1 MADSITLT
9 TELQGDSWSITGSV
23 TPGGVL
29 PAEIFVYKNTG
40 TVTLGPYVGVCK
52 LSELQRIQ
60 IWAGVA
66 IPKFGNKFVRSD
78 QAKITLPVSEDPSLV
93 TFNIIN
99 TAKALKTEMLAASSS
114 TTVYPI

>member
-9 TELQGDSWSITGSV
+9 TELQGDNWSITGSV

-29 PAEIFVYKNTG
+29 PPDIFVYKNTG
-40 TVTLGPYVGVCK
+40 TTTLGSYVGVCK

-60 IWAGVA
+60 IWNGEA
-66 IPKFGNKFVRSD
+66 IPKFGNKFVRSN
-78 QAKITLPVSEDPSLV
+78 QAKITLPVSEDPSKV

-99 TAKALKTEMLAASSS
+99 TAKALKLEMLAASSS
-114 TTVYPI
+114 TTVYTI